1 MENAGEADHIA
12 ALIIP
17 STGSQEEELQSC
29 HFTRESEVFSGDMQ
43 LSSSPDEA
51 SEQATGIVMVS
62 MPESSDDYQT
72 PPEHHLSSQNSS
84 NDGQVTAVV
93 DLETGSGGVGNSET
107 MVMDDSCERM
117 IDLTTDSDNLEFL
130 ENRHRV
136 RVSVRVLEV
145 EDNNTVMV
153 DENNTN
159 TEEIETQYAVGE
171 INAES
176 CVAEA
181 LKTLKETVP
190 KVFVEMPVREQETER
205 KTSLN
210 LDCKGKRQ
218 LPFSMK
224 GKEKNNIEKH
234 EDVFTDILNRA
245 WKILVGQQGKCGAE
259 ADGDDDLLETAMRR
273 GLTLPRPR
281 WWPPEEE
288 EGGFQ
293 G

>member
-1 MENAGEADHIA
+1 MGNAGDADLA

-51 SEQATGIVMVS
+51 SEQATGIIMVS

-93 DLETGSGGVGNSET
+93 DLETGSGGVENSET
-107 MVMDDSCERM
+107 MVLDDSCERM

-136 RVSVRVLEV
+136 RVRVLEV
-145 EDNNTVMV
+145 EDHNTVMV
-153 DENNTN
+153 DGNNTN
-159 TEEIETQYAVGE
+159 TEEMETQYAVGE
-171 INAES
+171 INSES

-181 LKTLKETVP
+181 LKMLKETVP
-190 KVFVEMPVREQETER
+190 KVFVEMPVREQETES

-210 LDCKGKRQ
+210 LDCKGERQ

-224 GKEKNNIEKH
+224 GKEKINIEKH
-234 EDVFTDILNRA
+234 EDVFTDTLNRA
-245 WKILVGQQGKCGAE
+245 WKILVGPQGKCDAE

-288 EGGFQ
+288 EEGGFE

>member
-1 MENAGEADHIA
+1 MENAGEADQIA

-17 STGSQEEELQSC
+17 STDSQEEEIQSC

-43 LSSSPDEA
+43 LSSSPEEA

-62 MPESSDDYQT
+62 MQESSDDYQT

-84 NDGQVTAVV
+84 NDGQVTTVV

-130 ENRHRV
+130 ENRV
-136 RVSVRVLEV
+136 RVRVLEV
-145 EDNNTVMV
+145 EDNNTVMA

-171 INAES
+171 TNAGS

-190 KVFVEMPVREQETER
+190 KVFVEMPVREQETES

-245 WKILVGQQGKCGAE
+245 WKILVEQQRKCGAE

-288 EGGFQ
+288 EEDGFE